1 MNENHN
7 KPHKIDLEARKRDA
21 TIKEIGRRV
30 FEELDRKNEPRTL
43 DQLLD
48 IYCNKKK

>member
-1 MNENHN
+1 MIESH
-7 KPHKIDLEARKRDA
+7 KPHKIDMEARRRDA

-43 DQLLD
+43 DQLFTT
-48 IYCNKKK
+48 YCNKQK